1 MDLHLGEP
9 LHRHYPGQANDK
21 QEGIATVVVAV
32 AAYWFIENYPDTSK
46 FLTKS
51 ERSFIHERLHADSDA
66 IREEKFSWA
75 AVREAFSDPSCWLY
89 GLGFHTMSLPLY
101 TLSLF
106 LASYHALKLE
116 FILTELAHHHQGP
129 RIQSCS
135 GTALD
140 NPTIRR
146 RLHHN
151 SSCCHRL

>member
-1 MDLHLGEP
+1 MDLHLGKP
-9 LHRHYPGQANDK
+9 LRQHSPGQADDK

-75 AVREAFSDPSCWLY
+75 AVREAFRDPSCWLY

-106 LASYHALKLE
+106 LVRHLALRLE
-116 FILTELAHHHQGP
+116 VLLTELADHY
-129 RIQSCS
+129 
-135 GTALD
+135 
-140 NPTIRR
+140 
-146 RLHHN
+146 
-151 SSCCHRL
+151 

>member
-1 MDLHLGEP
+1 MAGVVWDNGWRWIFILVSPFTKHSP
-9 LHRHYPGQANDK
+9 SQADTK

-51 ERSFIHERLHADSDA
+51 EQSFIHERLHADSDA

-75 AVREAFSDPSCWLY
+75 AVREAFRDPSCWLY

-106 LASYHALKLE
+106 LVSHYVL
-116 FILTELAHHHQGP
+116 Q
-129 RIQSCS
+129 
-135 GTALD
+135 
-140 NPTIRR
+140 
-146 RLHHN
+146 
-151 SSCCHRL
+151 

>member
-1 MDLHLGEP
+1 MAVDLHLGRTVIT
-9 LHRHYPGQANDK
+9 LSYDHADMK
-21 QEGIATVVVAV
+21 QEGIATVLVAV

-106 LASYHALKLE
+106 LASQHAPE
-116 FILTELAHHHQGP
+116 S
-129 RIQSCS
+129 RV
-135 GTALD
+135 
-140 NPTIRR
+140 PTDGISPPLLRTSDIKQR
-146 RLHHN
+146 SRN
-151 SSCCHRL
+151 C